1 MTRCWYFDQVH
12 EYFGFAPK
20 NTPLSGDKVVLRPES
35 GGEISL
41 PADTDGS
48 NRLHSM
54 TVVRQSRNDYYGLS
68 DVVRSCN
75 LLRGRARYLRLAMM
89 GYDATTTTLAA
100 RRLGGSQV
108 VSLEASVSS
117 DLS

>member
-1 MTRCWYFDQVH
+1 MTERLGHRAEWKNPHHSTQAQVQMTRCWYFDQVH
-12 EYFGFAPK
+12 VYFGFAPK

-75 LLRGRARYLRLAMM
+75 LLLDMP
-89 GYDATTTTLAA
+89 
-100 RRLGGSQV
+100 GSP
-108 VSLEASVSS
+108 
-117 DLS
+117 

>member
-1 MTRCWYFDQVH
+1 MTVSRGRLHQVQMTRCWYFDQVH
-12 EYFGFAPK
+12 VHVYFGFAPK

-75 LLRGRARYLRLAMM
+75 LLLDMP
-89 GYDATTTTLAA
+89 
-100 RRLGGSQV
+100 GSP
-108 VSLEASVSS
+108 
-117 DLS
+117 